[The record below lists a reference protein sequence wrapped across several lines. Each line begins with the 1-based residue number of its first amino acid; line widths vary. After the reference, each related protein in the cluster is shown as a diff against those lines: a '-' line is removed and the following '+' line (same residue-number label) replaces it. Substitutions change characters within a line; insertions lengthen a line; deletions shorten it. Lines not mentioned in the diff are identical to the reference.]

1 LVNLQQVTS
10 QSIKFIR
17 EDFFKRL
24 EEVLVKNIGPV
35 ASYIIDDVLS
45 DLNTERSL
53 VNGENAALLTE
64 AISHQIADEDKR
76 LKFQQDMLEYIKQL

>member
-1 LVNLQQVTS
+1 MVNWQQVAN

-24 EEVLVKNIGPV
+24 EEILVKNIGPV

-45 DLNTERSL
+45 DLNTERSQ
-53 VNGENAALLTE
+53 VSGENAALLTE

>member
-1 LVNLQQVTS
+1 MAN
-10 QSIKFIR
+10 QSIKFSR
-17 EDFFKRL
+17 EDFLKRL
-24 EEVLVKNIGPV
+24 GEVLVKNIGPV

-45 DLNTERSL
+45 DLNIERSQ

-64 AISHQIADEDKR
+64 AISHQIADEDKK

>member
-1 LVNLQQVTS
+1 MAS

-45 DLNTERSL
+45 DLNTERNQ
-53 VNGENAALLTE
+53 VNQENAALLTE
-64 AISHQIADEDKR
+64 AISHQITDEDKR

>member
-1 LVNLQQVTS
+1 LVNLQQVAS
-10 QSIKFIR
+10 QSIKFNR
-17 EDFFKRL
+17 EVFFKRL

-45 DLNTERSL
+45 DLNTERDQVS
-53 VNGENAALLTE
+53 GENAALLTE